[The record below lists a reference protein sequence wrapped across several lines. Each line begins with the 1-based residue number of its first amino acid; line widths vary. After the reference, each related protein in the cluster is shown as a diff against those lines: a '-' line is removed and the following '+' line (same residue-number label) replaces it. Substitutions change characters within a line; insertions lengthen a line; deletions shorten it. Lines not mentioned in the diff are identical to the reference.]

1 MDNLWRDIMISKGNE
16 LLQEL
21 YQRLTGLWYNEG
33 KYKGQR
39 FNQSQVKELMKRILK
54 EYDDTNIEEYNRA
67 DNN

>member
-1 MDNLWRDIMISKGNE
+1 MISKGNE

-21 YQRLTGLWYNEG
+21 YERLTGIWQNQG

-39 FNQSQVKELMKRILK
+39 FNQQEVKDLMKRILK

-67 DNN
+67 DNNQ

>member
-1 MDNLWRDIMISKGNE
+1 MISKGNE

-39 FNQSQVKELMKRILK
+39 FNQSQVKELMKRIIK
-54 EYDDTNIEEYNRA
+54 EYDTDIETTNTINESE
-67 DNN
+67 

>member
-1 MDNLWRDIMISKGNE
+1 MISKGNE

-39 FNQSQVKELMKRILK
+39 FNQSQVKELIKRILK

-67 DNN
+67 DNNQ